1 MQNNIILKTSGL
13 SKSFKKGN
21 PVLDNLELEL
31 FENGVFGLLGPNGS
45 GKSTLIN
52 IILGIIPKYEG
63 VYHWTDTYTTGTVLE
78 ENTFFNQLNAIDN
91 LKHSAYVKNVGHDN
105 LMQLIDKVGLK
116 DACKNKVGSYST
128 GMRKR
133 LAIARA
139 ILGDP
144 KILIL
149 DEPFTGL
156 DPIGMSIL
164 REVILEFQKRP
175 GKMIIVSSHLASE
188 IKKICNHIVLLKF
201 GKLLFSKS
209 MEEIAEMQHM
219 EQYGNADPTNEF
231 ELFDNFIISKLQHET
246 IN

>member
-1 MQNNIILKTSGL
+1 MQNNIILQTSGL
-13 SKSFKKGN
+13 SKSFKKGD
-21 PVLDNLELEL
+21 PVLDQLDLEL

-52 IILGIIPKYEG
+52 IILGIIPSYEG
-63 VYHWTDTYTTGTVLE
+63 VFHWNDQYTFGTVLE
-78 ENTFFNQLNAIDN
+78 ENTFFNQLNALDN
-91 LKHSAYVKNVGHDN
+91 LKHSAYIKNADHHN
-105 LMQLIDKVGLK
+105 LIQLLEKVGLN
-116 DACKNKVGSYST
+116 DAYKNKVGTYST

-144 KILIL
+144 KILIF

-156 DPIGMSIL
+156 DPIGMAIL
-164 REVILEFQKRP
+164 RDVILDFQKRP
-175 GKMIIVSSHLASE
+175 NKMIIVSSHLASE

-209 MEEIAEMQHM
+209 MQEVEQMQDLYLPKNDS
-219 EQYGNADPTNEF
+219 QNDF
-231 ELFDNFIISKLQHET
+231 ERFDQFIISKLQHET
-246 IN
+246 TH